1 MQFNHSNNRLHFLS
15 LCDRSIVPALT
26 SVVLR
31 AVLILFNRFLNRG
44 FSYYYRWFTFTM
56 IWATIFGCCSLW
68 CYLIRFEVRFHTIFM
83 AVRFRIRFTFFLI
96 SERFL
101 FFRFFWTYF
110 HFAWSVDYKT
120 GGFPNK
126 YIVFVDPWTAPFFN
140 TMVLISSRFSLT
152 FAHVSLIAGS
162 YDGCVCRI
170 LSCLAQGITFTWYQ
184 WKEYLTARFCINN
197 RSFASIFYMA
207 TRFHRAHVQ
216 IGTRF
221 IIYNLF
227 RLSRGEWPCTK
238 WRHVRFRMGVWYW
251 HFVDVIWIFLFCIIY
266 VLN

>member
-1 MQFNHSNNRLHFLS
+1 M
-15 LCDRSIVPALT
+15 
-26 SVVLR
+26 
-31 AVLILFNRFLNRG
+31 G

-101 FFRFFWTYF
+101 
-110 HFAWSVDYKT
+110 
-120 GGFPNK
+120 
-126 YIVFVDPWTAPFFN
+126 FFN